1 MVYRII
7 KTILAINILFIFIFL
22 ISCNKDSNPP
32 VITVLGSNP
41 VFHCIVQMNDTVIY
55 TDYIDAGATALDEE
69 DGDITDKINTTI
81 NVNVK
86 QVGIYTVLYSVEDK
100 AGNSATATR
109 TVEVIYCK

>member
-7 KTILAINILFIFIFL
+7 KTILAINISFIFIFL

-41 VFHCIVQMNDTVIY
+41 MFHYIVQMNDTVIY
-55 TDYIDAGATALDEE
+55 TDYIDPVATALDEE

-100 AGNSATATR
+100 AGNPATATR
-109 TVEVIYCK
+109 AVEVKYSK